1 MGQAFRR
8 AAGRIG
14 SSRTEASSSQLKNP
28 IGAPPPP
35 HPENIS
41 VKNVGPGAEST
52 AKVNPKNILEE
63 RDPQF
68 DGMLSQMVGRI
79 RAKPGGKPEM
89 GEASIVGKYERPL
102 PKLRN
107 TTTESSRY
115 EGRPAPP
122 GTLNVAQLRQII
134 MLYHGKGVDHNSQG
148 PMDVNQLAHKFQIDV
163 SQVQRIVQFVSL
175 PTEDNTTEHK
185 KKF

>member
-14 SSRTEASSSQLKNP
+14 SSGMETSSSQLKKP
-28 IGAPPPP
+28 IERPPPP
-35 HPENIS
+35 PPEIIS
-41 VKNVGPGAEST
+41 AQNVGTGAEST
-52 AKVNPKNILEE
+52 PKVNLKSVLEE

-68 DGMLSQMVGRI
+68 DVMLSQMVGRI
-79 RAKPGGKPEM
+79 HAKPGGKLEM
-89 GEASIVGKYERPL
+89 GEGSVVEKYDRPL

-122 GTLNVAQLRQII
+122 GTLNVAQIRQII
-134 MLYHGKGVDHNSQG
+134 MLYQGKSNEHKG
-148 PMDVNQLAHKFQIDV
+148 PMDVNQIANKFRIDV
-163 SQVQRIVQFVSL
+163 SQVQSIVQFVSL
-175 PTEDNTTEHK
+175 PPEDTKEQ

>member
-14 SSRTEASSSQLKNP
+14 RVETPSSQLKNP
-28 IGAPPPP
+28 IERPPLPS
-35 HPENIS
+35 PEIIS
-41 VKNVGPGAEST
+41 GKDVVHGAENT
-52 AKVNPKNILEE
+52 PKANPKNILEE

-68 DGMLSQMVGRI
+68 DVMLSQMVGRI
-79 RAKPGGKPEM
+79 HAKPGGKSEM

-115 EGRPAPP
+115 EGRPTPP

-134 MLYHGKGVDHNSQG
+134 MLYQGKANDEHEG
-148 PMDVNQLAHKFQIDV
+148 PMDVNQIAEKFRIDV
-163 SQVQRIVQFVSL
+163 SQVHRIVQFVSL
-175 PTEDNTTEHK
+175 PPEDTTQQK
-185 KKF
+185 NL